1 MTEDTITVTV
11 SGKDTIDWIRSKVGR
26 GDFASETELITEGVE
41 SLRQDDEEFET
52 WLTEV
57 VAKRYDANKADP
69 HRAIPIEQVVKNL
82 AERRRRRAESSL

>member
-1 MTEDTITVTV
+1 MAEDSITVTV
-11 SGKDTIDWIRSKVGR
+11 SGKSNVDWIRSKVGR
-26 GDFASETELITEGVE
+26 GDFATETELVTEGVE

-69 HRAIPIEQVVKNL
+69 NRAIPIEQVVKNL
-82 AERRRRRAESSL
+82 AERRRRRAEFSL